1 MKTADYARM
10 SASEI
15 AHRVRAREF
24 SAREI
29 ATAALDALDAAEPR
43 VHAFATVARDQALAA
58 ADALDARLARGE
70 AVEPLA
76 GAPIAITAQNRA
88 IANIQP
94 LTFVMG
100 FPHSTK
106 LRVGWQIAGGMRCTS
121 APNDSIISSGSRSV
135 NHHPR
140 SPFLCDPP
148 CPLW

>member
-76 GAPIAITAQNRA
+76 GAPIAIKDLL
-88 IANIQP
+88 
-94 LTFVMG
+94 LTKG
-100 FPHSTK
+100 
-106 LRVGWQIAGGMRCTS
+106 LRTTF
-121 APNDSIISSGSRSV
+121 GSRLYADYIPEYDDIVVERLRAAGAIVIGKTNASE
-135 NHHPR
+135 
-140 SPFLCDPP
+140 FGFGA
-148 CPLW
+148 